1 MASRLPSRLARP
13 LAYAIGQVVRAHR
26 RERKLSQEQFAELA
40 GFHRTQIGFLERGE
54 RTPNVQT
61 MVDAARALKMH
72 ASDLL
77 REAGY

>member
-1 MASRLPSRLARP
+1 MARPGSSPADRTLAR
-13 LAYAIGQVVRAHR
+13 AIGRVVRER
-26 RERKLSQEQFAELA
+26 RTARKLSQEAFAQLA
-40 GFHRTQIGFLERGE
+40 GFHRTQVGFIERGE

-61 MVDAARALKMH
+61 VADAARALDVR